1 MRRLVTALVA
11 GAVVAVVGACN
22 GTTGDELIYFSAY
35 ASGVPGA
42 SDPFTVGG
50 YTIQIT
56 SAKLWIGAV
65 YVNSS
70 VPNPGS
76 QGTSCTQPGLY
87 VAQVPGGVDVD
98 LLSTAPQ
105 EFSYYGDGT
114 ADVGQSW
121 ELWLVDGDVNN
132 ASNPSPP
139 NIVDLQAVATR
150 NSDQQTFSFGATVT
164 INDNRS
170 TPASSPAT
178 PGQNPICK
186 RRIVT
191 VSPIDVPFFQGG
203 TLRVT
208 VDPRVWFDVLDNID
222 FSELP
227 GVATSTCQLDPS
239 SDYGSSDY
247 CIPDT
252 DNATGVGCSGDCAA
266 AGRQF
271 FEGVLTGGSA
281 AYSVSYTR

>member
-1 MRRLVTALVA
+1 MRRRLFPFALAAGLVL
-11 GAVVAVVGACN
+11 ACN

-42 SDPFTVGG
+42 SDPFTLGN
-50 YTIQIT
+50 YSIQIT
-56 SAKLWIGAV
+56 SAKLWIGGV

-87 VAQVPGGVDVD
+87 VVQVPGGVDVD
-98 LLSTAPQ
+98 LLSTTPQ

-114 ADVGQSW
+114 ADVGRSW

-132 ASNPSPP
+132 QSNPSPP

-150 NSDQQTFSFGATVT
+150 LTDQATFSFGATVT
-164 INDNRS
+164 VNQNRM
-170 TPASSPAT
+170 TPSSSPAV
-178 PGQNPICK
+178 PGEFPICQ
-186 RRIVT
+186 RRIVA
-191 VSPIDVPFFQGG
+191 VSPVDVPFFQGG
-203 TLRVT
+203 TLHVA
-208 VDPRVWFDVLDNID
+208 VDPRPWFGTLANID
-222 FSELP
+222 FSQLP
-227 GVATSTCQLDPS
+227 DIASAVCQTDPS

-252 DNATGVGCSGDCAA
+252 DNASGTECSSDCAE

-271 FEGVLTGGSA
+271 FTGIRSAGSQS
-281 AYSVSYTR
+281 YSLSYAK